1 MLANAD
7 CQTHY
12 WCLTHRIRD
21 QARSHMESHNNNK
34 MLFQRLNAMA
44 APAPPL
50 SHDAIIQDSWSRCR
64 AFGLDHQSA
73 PAFDQLPADG
83 IAQLLESQNSLV
95 QTTHQEVL
103 PYYENI
109 LSNSNCL
116 IMLADNQGQV
126 LTSWGTQRFIEPSLT
141 RGFSA
146 GASWIERCSGT
157 NAIGTALACEQAV
170 HIEHDEHFLKA
181 NRFMTGSAA
190 PIFDAERKV
199 IAVLDVSSDSYL
211 PPSHTLGMV
220 KMMSQTVENR
230 LILNLFHGQHFQ
242 LTFNTGLNNLD
253 SQWAGLLIFDETG
266 QVLSANRRADNLLG
280 ISLSRV
286 SVESLFKVSLL
297 ELLNQPDG
305 LPFALQASGR
315 NRFQCLLK
323 RPKQAPIQARLL
335 SETKSSETKSAES
348 TAPASIAISLNT
360 LHFGD
365 SRVEKAVR
373 QAERLLEKD
382 IPLLIHGETG
392 VGKEVFVKALH
403 QASSRSKQP
412 FIAVNCAAIPAELV
426 ESELFGYEKGAFT
439 GANQKGSIGLIRKA
453 DKGTLFLDEIGDM
466 PLPTQARLLR
476 VLQERCVQPVGSSEL
491 FPVDIRI
498 ISATNRSLREQVQLG
513 RFREDLY
520 YRIGGL
526 TLELPPLRER
536 SDKQALFKRLWEQHR
551 EPSQWAGLSPE
562 VMELFSRHPWPGNLR
577 QVSSV
582 MQVALAMAEEQPVRP
597 EHLPDDFFVDL
608 EMEPVDSPEPVAV
621 DLNDA
626 EQLNRQLQAA
636 GGNISHLARRLGVS
650 RNTLYKRLR
659 QVE

>member
-1 MLANAD
+1 
-7 CQTHY
+7 
-12 WCLTHRIRD
+12 
-21 QARSHMESHNNNK
+21 
-34 MLFQRLNAMA
+34 MA
-44 APAPPL
+44 APAPLLP
-50 SHDAIIQDSWSRCR
+50 HDTIIQDSWRRCR

-73 PAFDQLPADG
+73 PSFDQLPAEG
-83 IAQLLESQNSLV
+83 ISQLLESQHALV

-126 LTSWGTQRFIEPSLT
+126 LTSWGTQRFIEPKLA

-146 GASWIERCSGT
+146 GASWRERSTGT
-157 NAIGTALACEQAV
+157 NAIGTALACAQAV

-190 PIFDAERKV
+190 PIFDANREI

-230 LILNLFHGQHFQ
+230 LILNLFGGEHFQ

-253 SQWAGLLIFDETG
+253 SQWAGLLIFDESG

-286 SVESLFKVSLL
+286 MIDNLFKVSLL
-297 ELLNQPDG
+297 ELLNQPEG
-305 LPFALQASGR
+305 LPFALQAAGS

-323 RPKQAPIQARLL
+323 RPKQASVQARVF
-335 SETKSSETKSAES
+335 SE
-348 TAPASIAISLNT
+348 PAAVPIGLKT

-403 QASSRSKQP
+403 QASSRSQQA

-491 FPVDIRI
+491 FPVDLRI
-498 ISATNRSLREQVQLG
+498 ISATNRSLREQVQVG

-536 SDKQALFKRLWEQHR
+536 SDKQALFKQLWQQHR
-551 EPSQWAGLSPE
+551 EPTQWAGLSTE
-562 VMELFSRHPWPGNLR
+562 VLALFERHPWPGNLR

-582 MQVALAMAEEQPVRP
+582 MQVALAMAEDQPIRP

-608 EMEPVDSPEPVAV
+608 GQASPSAPPVMGDLDDSQNLQQRLAAV
-621 DLNDA
+621 
-626 EQLNRQLQAA
+626 
-636 GGNISHLARRLGVS
+636 GGNISHLARELGVS

-659 QVE
+659 DATSR

>member
-1 MLANAD
+1 
-7 CQTHY
+7 
-12 WCLTHRIRD
+12 
-21 QARSHMESHNNNK
+21 
-34 MLFQRLNAMA
+34 MA
-44 APAPPL
+44 APAPVL

-64 AFGLDHQSA
+64 AFGLNHQSA
-73 PAFDQLPADG
+73 PAFDQLPAAD
-83 IAQLLESQNSLV
+83 IAQLLERQHSLV

-141 RGFSA
+141 RGFNA
-146 GASWIERCSGT
+146 GASWMERCSGT
-157 NAIGTALACEQAV
+157 NAIGTALTCEQAV

-286 SVESLFKVSLL
+286 SVDSLFKVSLL
-297 ELLNQPDG
+297 ELLNQPEG
-305 LPFALQASGR
+305 LPFSLQAAGR
-315 NRFQCLLK
+315 NRFQCVLK
-323 RPKQAPIQARLL
+323 RPKQAPIQARLFA
-335 SETKSSETKSAES
+335 EMKSAEPARTEPAE
-348 TAPASIAISLNT
+348 TAPAAISLNT

-491 FPVDIRI
+491 FPVDLRI

-551 EPSQWAGLSPE
+551 EPAQWAGLSRE
-562 VMELFSRHPWPGNLR
+562 VMELFGRHPWPGNLR

-608 EMEPVDSPEPVAV
+608 EMEPVEPTEPLAA

-626 EQLNRQLQAA
+626 EDLNRLLQAA

-659 QVE
+659 QAE

>member
-1 MLANAD
+1 
-7 CQTHY
+7 
-12 WCLTHRIRD
+12 
-21 QARSHMESHNNNK
+21 
-34 MLFQRLNAMA
+34 MA

-50 SHDAIIQDSWSRCR
+50 SHDAIVQDSWSRCR
-64 AFGLDHQSA
+64 AFGLNHQSA
-73 PAFDQLPADG
+73 PAFDQLPAAG
-83 IAQLLESQNSLV
+83 IAQLLDRHHSLV

-126 LTSWGTQRFIEPSLT
+126 LTSWGTQRFIEPNLA
-141 RGFSA
+141 RGFQA
-146 GASWIERCSGT
+146 GASWVERASGT

-253 SQWAGLLIFDETG
+253 SQWAGLLIFDESG

-280 ISLSRV
+280 VRLSRV

-297 ELLNQPDG
+297 ELINQPDG
-305 LPFALQASGR
+305 LPFALQTSGR

-323 RPKQAPIQARLL
+323 RPKQAPIQARVFT
-335 SETKSSETKSAES
+335 ETRTAEAR
-348 TAPASIAISLNT
+348 TAEPKVAVPTAISLST

-403 QASSRSKQP
+403 QASSRSKQA

-491 FPVDIRI
+491 FPVDLRI

-551 EPSQWAGLSPE
+551 EPSQWAGLSRE
-562 VMELFSRHPWPGNLR
+562 VLELFERHPWPGNLR

-582 MQVALAMAEEQPVRP
+582 MQVALAMAEEQPIRP

-608 EMEPVDSPEPVAV
+608 EMEPVEVAEPLGI

-626 EQLNRQLQAA
+626 EALNRELQLA

-659 QVE
+659 QIEG

>member
-1 MLANAD
+1 
-7 CQTHY
+7 
-12 WCLTHRIRD
+12 
-21 QARSHMESHNNNK
+21 
-34 MLFQRLNAMA
+34 MA
-44 APAPPL
+44 VPALPL

-73 PAFDQLPADG
+73 PAFDQLPAEG
-83 IAQLLESQNSLV
+83 IARLLESQHSLV

-146 GASWIERCSGT
+146 GASWMERCSGT
-157 NAIGTALACEQAV
+157 NAIGTALVCEQAV
-170 HIEHDEHFLKA
+170 HIEHDEHYLKA

-190 PIFDAERKV
+190 PIFDAERRI

-230 LILNLFHGQHFQ
+230 LILNLFQGQHFQ

-253 SQWAGLLIFDETG
+253 SQWAGLLIFDESG

-297 ELLNQPDG
+297 ELLNQPEG

-323 RPKQAPIQARLL
+323 RPKQVPIQARVFT
-335 SETKSSETKSAES
+335 ETTV
-348 TAPASIAISLNT
+348 TAPAAISLNT

-403 QASSRSKQP
+403 QAGSRSKQP

-551 EPSQWAGLSPE
+551 EPLQWAGLSRE
-562 VMELFSRHPWPGNLR
+562 VLELFSRHPWPGNLR

-608 EMEPVDSPEPVAV
+608 EMEPVEVDEPLTV
-621 DLNDA
+621 DLNDVEA
-626 EQLNRQLQAA
+626 LNRQLQAA

-659 QVE
+659 QAE

>member
-1 MLANAD
+1 MAEPLA
-7 CQTHY
+7 
-12 WCLTHRIRD
+12 
-21 QARSHMESHNNNK
+21 
-34 MLFQRLNAMA
+34 
-44 APAPPL
+44 
-50 SHDAIIQDSWSRCR
+50 HDTIIQDSWRRCR
-64 AFGLDHQSA
+64 AFGLDHQS
-73 PAFDQLPADG
+73 PPSFDQLPAEG
-83 IAQLLESQNSLV
+83 ISQLLESQHSLV

-126 LTSWGTQRFIEPSLT
+126 LTSWGTQRFIEPKLA

-146 GASWIERCSGT
+146 GASWLERASGT
-157 NAIGTALACEQAV
+157 NAIGTALACAQAV
-170 HIEHDEHFLKA
+170 HIAHDEHFLKA

-190 PIFDAERKV
+190 PIFDAQREI

-230 LILNLFHGQHFQ
+230 LILNLFRGEHFQ
-242 LTFNTGLNNLD
+242 LTFNTGLSNLD
-253 SQWAGLLIFDETG
+253 SQWAGLLIFDESG

-286 SVESLFKVSLL
+286 MIDSLFKVSLL
-297 ELLNQPDG
+297 ELLNQPEG
-305 LPFALQASGR
+305 LPFSLQAAGR

-323 RPKQAPIQARLL
+323 RPLQQPVQARVFT
-335 SETKSSETKSAES
+335 ETKTREPRPTPAP
-348 TAPASIAISLNT
+348 TAIGLKT

-365 SRVEKAVR
+365 PRVEKAVR

-403 QASSRSKQP
+403 QASSRSRQA

-476 VLQERCVQPVGSSEL
+476 VLQERCVQPVGSSDL
-491 FPVDIRI
+491 FPVDLRI
-498 ISATNRSLREQVQLG
+498 ISATNRALREWVQAG

-536 SDKQALFKRLWEQHR
+536 RDKQALFQQLWQQHR
-551 EPSQWAGLSPE
+551 EPTQRAGLSAE
-562 VMELFSRHPWPGNLR
+562 VLALFEQHPWPGNLR

-582 MQVALAMAEEQPVRP
+582 LQVALAMAEEQPIRV

-608 EMEPVDSPEPVAV
+608 DRAAPAPANDGLDDSD
-621 DLNDA
+621 DLTRR
-626 EQLNRQLQAA
+626 LKAA
-636 GGNISHLARRLGVS
+636 GGNISHLARELGVS

-659 QVE
+659 QH

>member
-1 MLANAD
+1 
-7 CQTHY
+7 
-12 WCLTHRIRD
+12 
-21 QARSHMESHNNNK
+21 
-34 MLFQRLNAMA
+34 MA
-44 APAPPL
+44 LPALPL

-64 AFGLDHQSA
+64 AFGLNHQSA
-73 PAFDQLPADG
+73 PAFDQLPAEG
-83 IAQLLESQNSLV
+83 IAQLLESQHSLV

-146 GASWIERCSGT
+146 GASWLEHCSGT

-211 PPSHTLGMV
+211 PPSHTLGRV

-253 SQWAGLLIFDETG
+253 SQWAGLLIFDESG

-280 ISLSRV
+280 IRLSRV
-286 SVESLFKVSLL
+286 SVESLFNVSLL
-297 ELLNQPDG
+297 ELLNQPEG
-305 LPFALQASGR
+305 LPFALQTRGR

-323 RPKQAPIQARLL
+323 RPKQAPIQPRLF
-335 SETKSSETKSAES
+335 SESKSADPKS
-348 TAPASIAISLNT
+348 AVADAKPATISLKT

-403 QASSRSKQP
+403 QASSRHKQA

-491 FPVDIRI
+491 FAVDIRI

-551 EPSQWAGLSPE
+551 EPSQWAGLSDE
-562 VMELFSRHPWPGNLR
+562 VLELFSRHPWPGNLR

-608 EMEPVDSPEPVAV
+608 EMEPVEAPEPLGV

-626 EQLNRQLQAA
+626 QALNRELKAA

-659 QVE
+659 HLES

>member
-1 MLANAD
+1 M
-7 CQTHY
+7 
-12 WCLTHRIRD
+12 
-21 QARSHMESHNNNK
+21 
-34 MLFQRLNAMA
+34 
-44 APAPPL
+44 
-50 SHDAIIQDSWSRCR
+50 
-64 AFGLDHQSA
+64 
-73 PAFDQLPADG
+73 
-83 IAQLLESQNSLV
+83 LESQHSLV

-116 IMLADNQGQV
+116 ILLADNQGQV

-146 GASWIERCSGT
+146 GASWMERCSGT

-190 PIFDAERKV
+190 PIFDAERKM

-230 LILNLFHGQHFQ
+230 LILNLFQGQHFQ

-253 SQWAGLLIFDETG
+253 SQWAGLLIFDESG

-286 SVESLFKVSLL
+286 SVESLFKVSLIGAVEPARRITL
-297 ELLNQPDG
+297 CAASLWTQP
-305 LPFALQASGR
+305 LSVPVETAETSTV
-315 NRFQCLLK
+315 
-323 RPKQAPIQARLL
+323 QAPLVVEPAV
-335 SETKSSETKSAES
+335 
-348 TAPASIAISLNT
+348 TAPAAISLST

-403 QASSRSKQP
+403 QASSRSKQS

-551 EPSQWAGLSPE
+551 EPSQWAGLSRE
-562 VMELFSRHPWPGNLR
+562 VLELFSRHPWPGNLR

-582 MQVALAMAEEQPVRP
+582 IQVALAMAEEQPVRP

-608 EMEPVDSPEPVAV
+608 EMEPVEVDEPLAV
-621 DLNDA
+621 DLNDVEA
-626 EQLNRQLQAA
+626 LSRQLQAV
-636 GGNISHLARRLGVS
+636 GGEYFASGPQAWGKPQHPLQAVAPVGMTSKPHWLCPALDHRGQARSHSGRGGFQLRVRHKSLWERACPRWRQLGH
-650 RNTLYKRLR
+650 
-659 QVE
+659 ECI

>member
-1 MLANAD
+1 
-7 CQTHY
+7 
-12 WCLTHRIRD
+12 
-21 QARSHMESHNNNK
+21 
-34 MLFQRLNAMA
+34 MA
-44 APAPPL
+44 VPASPL

-64 AFGLDHQSA
+64 AFGLDHHSV
-73 PAFDQLPADG
+73 PTFDQLPAAG
-83 IAQLLESQNSLV
+83 IAQLLESQHSLV

-286 SVESLFKVSLL
+286 SIESLFKVSLL
-297 ELLNQPDG
+297 ELLNQPEG

-323 RPKQAPIQARLL
+323 RPKQVPIQARVF
-335 SETKSSETKSAES
+335 AEPTVS
-348 TAPASIAISLNT
+348 PPAAISLTT

-403 QASSRSKQP
+403 HASSRSKQP

-491 FPVDIRI
+491 FAVDIRI

-536 SDKQALFKRLWEQHR
+536 SDKEALFKRLWEQHR
-551 EPSQWAGLSPE
+551 EPAQWAGLSRE
-562 VMELFSRHPWPGNLR
+562 VMALFNRHPWPGNLR

-582 MQVALAMAEEQPVRP
+582 MQVALAMAEEQPVKP

-608 EMEPVDSPEPVAV
+608 EMEPVETPEPLAV

-626 EQLNRQLQAA
+626 EDLNRLLQAA

-659 QVE
+659 QTE

>member
-1 MLANAD
+1 
-7 CQTHY
+7 
-12 WCLTHRIRD
+12 
-21 QARSHMESHNNNK
+21 
-34 MLFQRLNAMA
+34 MA
-44 APAPPL
+44 APASPL
-50 SHDAIIQDSWSRCR
+50 SHDAIVQTSWQRCR

-73 PAFDQLPADG
+73 PAFDQLPAAG
-83 IAQLLESQNSLV
+83 IARLLDSHHSLV

-126 LTSWGTQRFIEPSLT
+126 LTSWGTQRFIEPNLA
-141 RGFSA
+141 RGFQA
-146 GASWIERCSGT
+146 GASWMERSSGT

-253 SQWAGLLIFDETG
+253 SQWAGLLIFDESG

-280 ISLSRV
+280 VRLSRV

-297 ELLNQPDG
+297 ELINQPEG
-305 LPFALQASGR
+305 LPFALQTSGR

-323 RPKQAPIQARLL
+323 RPKQAPVQARVFV
-335 SETKSSETKSAES
+335 AEDK
-348 TAPASIAISLNT
+348 PAASGISLNT

-403 QASSRSKQP
+403 QASSRQKQA

-491 FPVDIRI
+491 FPVDLRI

-551 EPSQWAGLSPE
+551 EPTQWAGLSPE
-562 VMELFSRHPWPGNLR
+562 VLELFEKHPWPGNLR

-582 MQVALAMAEEQPVRP
+582 MQVALAMAEEQPVRA

-608 EMEPVDSPEPVAV
+608 EMEPVETAAPLGL
-621 DLNDA
+621 DLNDVEA
-626 EQLNRQLQAA
+626 LNRELKAA

-659 QVE
+659 QAE

>member
-1 MLANAD
+1 
-7 CQTHY
+7 
-12 WCLTHRIRD
+12 
-21 QARSHMESHNNNK
+21 
-34 MLFQRLNAMA
+34 MA
-44 APAPPL
+44 ATALPL

-73 PAFDQLPADG
+73 PAFEQLPPEA
-83 IAQLLESQNSLV
+83 IARLLESQHSLV

-109 LSNSNCL
+109 QSNSNCL

-126 LTSWGTQRFIEPSLT
+126 LTSWGTQRFIDPGLT

-146 GASWIERCSGT
+146 GASWMERCSGT

-190 PIFDAERKV
+190 PIFDAERQL

-253 SQWAGLLIFDETG
+253 SQWAGLLIFDESG

-286 SVESLFKVSLL
+286 SVESLFKVSLS
-297 ELLNQPDG
+297 ELLNQPEG

-323 RPKQAPIQARLL
+323 RPKQVPVQAPLVVEPAV
-335 SETKSSETKSAES
+335 
-348 TAPASIAISLNT
+348 TAPAAISLST

-403 QASSRSKQP
+403 QASSRSKQS

-551 EPSQWAGLSPE
+551 EPSQWAGLSRE
-562 VMELFSRHPWPGNLR
+562 VLELFSRHPWPGNLR

-582 MQVALAMAEEQPVRP
+582 IQVALAMAEEQPVRP

-608 EMEPVDSPEPVAV
+608 EMEPVEVDEPLAL
-621 DLNDA
+621 DLNDVEA
-626 EQLNRQLQAA
+626 LNRQLQAV

-659 QVE
+659 QAE

>member
-1 MLANAD
+1 MAEP
-7 CQTHY
+7 
-12 WCLTHRIRD
+12 LTHDTLI
-21 QARSHMESHNNNK
+21 QESW
-34 MLFQRLNAMA
+34 R
-44 APAPPL
+44 
-50 SHDAIIQDSWSRCR
+50 RCR

-73 PAFDQLPADG
+73 PSFDLLPAEG
-83 IAQLLESQNSLV
+83 ISQLLESQHSLV

-126 LTSWGTQRFIEPSLT
+126 LTSWGTQRFIEPKLA
-141 RGFSA
+141 RGFNA
-146 GASWIERCSGT
+146 GASWQERSSGT
-157 NAIGTALACEQAV
+157 NAIGTALACAQAV

-190 PIFDAERKV
+190 PIFDAQREI

-230 LILNLFHGQHFQ
+230 LILNLFHGEHFQ

-253 SQWAGLLIFDETG
+253 SQWAGLLIFDESG

-280 ISLSRV
+280 LSLSRV
-286 SVESLFKVSLL
+286 MIESLFKVSLL
-297 ELLNQPDG
+297 ELLNQPEG
-305 LPFALQASGR
+305 LPFSLQAAGR
-315 NRFQCLLK
+315 NRFQCVLK
-323 RPKQAPIQARLL
+323 RPKKMPVQARVF
-335 SETKSSETKSAES
+335 SDRAPREP
-348 TAPASIAISLNT
+348 APAKPAVIGLKA

-403 QASSRSKQP
+403 LASSRSQQA

-439 GANQKGSIGLIRKA
+439 GAHQKGSVGLIRKA

-491 FPVDIRI
+491 FPVDLRI
-498 ISATNRSLREQVQLG
+498 ISATNRVLRDWVQAG

-526 TLELPPLRER
+526 ALELPPLRER
-536 SDKQALFKRLWEQHR
+536 TDKQALFQQLWQQHR
-551 EPSQWAGLSPE
+551 EPNQRAGLSAE
-562 VMELFSRHPWPGNLR
+562 VLVLFGQHPWPGNLR
-577 QVSSV
+577 QASSV
-582 MQVALAMAEEQPVRP
+582 LQVALAMAEDQPVRP

-608 EMEPVDSPEPVAV
+608 KDASPPLPHEHLDDGLDLTQRLKAV
-621 DLNDA
+621 
-626 EQLNRQLQAA
+626 
-636 GGNISHLARRLGVS
+636 GGNISHLARELGVS

-659 QVE
+659 QNDR

>member
-1 MLANAD
+1 
-7 CQTHY
+7 
-12 WCLTHRIRD
+12 
-21 QARSHMESHNNNK
+21 
-34 MLFQRLNAMA
+34 MA

-50 SHDAIIQDSWSRCR
+50 SHDAIVQSSWSRCR
-64 AFGLDHQSA
+64 AFGLNHQSA
-73 PAFDQLPADG
+73 PAFDQLPAED
-83 IAQLLESQNSLV
+83 IAHLLESQHSLV

-116 IMLADNQGQV
+116 IMLADNHGQV
-126 LTSWGTQRFIEPSLT
+126 LTSWGTQRFIEPGLSL
-141 RGFSA
+141 GFNA
-146 GASWIERCSGT
+146 GASWREQCSGT

-230 LILNLFHGQHFQ
+230 LILNLFKGEHFQ
-242 LTFNTGLNNLD
+242 LVFNTGLNNLD
-253 SQWAGLLIFDETG
+253 SQWAGLLIFDESG
-266 QVLSANRRADNLLG
+266 LVLSANRRADNLLG
-280 ISLSRV
+280 VSLSRA
-286 SVESLFKVSLL
+286 SIESLFKVSLL

-315 NRFQCLLK
+315 NRFHCLLK
-323 RPKQAPIQARLL
+323 RPRQRPVQARVFTEPP
-335 SETKSSETKSAES
+335 SPAPET
-348 TAPASIAISLNT
+348 ISLGT

-365 SRVEKAVR
+365 RRVEKAVR

-403 QASSRSKQP
+403 QASTRSKQP

-491 FPVDIRI
+491 FAVDIRI

-536 SDKQALFKRLWEQHR
+536 SDKPALFKRLWEQHR
-551 EPSQWAGLSPE
+551 EPGQWAGLSPQ
-562 VMELFSRHPWPGNLR
+562 VMALFERHPWPGNLR

-582 MQVALAMAEEQPVRP
+582 MQVALAMAEDQPIGL

-608 EMEPVDSPEPVAV
+608 EMEPVETPVPLAV

-626 EQLNRQLQAA
+626 EDLNRQLQAA
-636 GGNISHLARRLGVS
+636 GGNISCLARRLGVS

-659 QVE
+659 QAE

>member
-1 MLANAD
+1 MSTPLA
-7 CQTHY
+7 
-12 WCLTHRIRD
+12 
-21 QARSHMESHNNNK
+21 
-34 MLFQRLNAMA
+34 
-44 APAPPL
+44 
-50 SHDAIIQDSWSRCR
+50 HDAIIQDSWRRCR
-64 AFGLDHQSA
+64 AYGLNHQST
-73 PAFDQLPADG
+73 PSFDQLPADG
-83 IAQLLESQNSLV
+83 VSQLLESQHSLV

-126 LTSWGTQRFIEPSLT
+126 LTSWGTQRFIDPKLA

-146 GASWIERCSGT
+146 GASWMERSSGT
-157 NAIGTALACEQAV
+157 NAIGTALACAQAV

-190 PIFDAERKV
+190 PIFDAQREI

-230 LILNLFHGQHFQ
+230 LILNLFRGEHFQ

-253 SQWAGLLIFDETG
+253 SQWAGLLIFDESG

-286 SVESLFKVSLL
+286 LIDSLFKVSLL
-297 ELLNQPDG
+297 ELLNQPEG
-305 LPFALQASGR
+305 LPFSLQAAGR

-323 RPKQAPIQARLL
+323 RPKQAPVQARVFV
-335 SETKSSETKSAES
+335 ETKKPREPGPT
-348 TAPASIAISLNT
+348 AISLKT

-365 SRVEKAVR
+365 ARVEKAVR

-403 QASSRSKQP
+403 QASSRSQQA

-491 FPVDIRI
+491 YPVDLRI

-536 SDKQALFKRLWEQHR
+536 TDKRALFKQLWQQHR
-551 EPSQWAGLSPE
+551 EPTQWAGLTNE
-562 VMELFSRHPWPGNLR
+562 VLALFEQHPWPGNLR

-582 MQVALAMAEEQPVRP
+582 LQVALAMAEEQPIRA

-608 EMEPVDSPEPVAV
+608 NGVVPVCDAV
-621 DLNDA
+621 DDSLDLNERLKA
-626 EQLNRQLQAA
+626 V
-636 GGNISHLARRLGVS
+636 GGNISHLARELGVS

-659 QVE
+659 QNGNSV

>member
-1 MLANAD
+1 
-7 CQTHY
+7 
-12 WCLTHRIRD
+12 
-21 QARSHMESHNNNK
+21 
-34 MLFQRLNAMA
+34 MA
-44 APAPPL
+44 APALPL

-73 PAFDQLPADG
+73 PAFDQLPPEA
-83 IAQLLESQNSLV
+83 IARLLESQHSLV

-126 LTSWGTQRFIEPSLT
+126 LKSWGTQRFIEPGLT

-146 GASWIERCSGT
+146 GASWMERCSGT
-157 NAIGTALACEQAV
+157 NAIGTALVCEQAV

-190 PIFDAERKV
+190 PIFDAERQV

-253 SQWAGLLIFDETG
+253 SQWAGLLIFDESG

-286 SVESLFKVSLL
+286 SVESLFKVSLS
-297 ELLNQPDG
+297 ELLNQPEG

-323 RPKQAPIQARLL
+323 RPKQVPVQAPLV
-335 SETKSSETKSAES
+335 AEPAV
-348 TAPASIAISLNT
+348 TAPAAISLST

-403 QASSRSKQP
+403 QASSRSKQS

-551 EPSQWAGLSPE
+551 EPSQWAGLSRE
-562 VMELFSRHPWPGNLR
+562 VLELFGRHPWPGNLR

-582 MQVALAMAEEQPVRP
+582 IQVALAMAEEQPVRL

-608 EMEPVDSPEPVAV
+608 EMEPVEVEEPLAL
-621 DLNDA
+621 DLNDVEA
-626 EQLNRQLQAA
+626 LNRQLQAV

-659 QVE
+659 QAE

>member
-1 MLANAD
+1 
-7 CQTHY
+7 
-12 WCLTHRIRD
+12 
-21 QARSHMESHNNNK
+21 
-34 MLFQRLNAMA
+34 MA

-83 IAQLLESQNSLV
+83 IAQLLESQHSLV

-126 LTSWGTQRFIEPSLT
+126 LTSWGTQRFIEPNLT

-146 GASWIERCSGT
+146 GASWMERCSGT

-297 ELLNQPDG
+297 ELMNQPDG

-323 RPKQAPIQARLL
+323 RPKQVPIQARVF
-335 SETKSSETKSAES
+335 AES
-348 TAPASIAISLNT
+348 TVMAPTAISLNT

-536 SDKQALFKRLWEQHR
+536 SDKQALFKRLWEHHR

-608 EMEPVDSPEPVAV
+608 EMEPVDSPETLAV

-659 QVE
+659 QAE

>member
-1 MLANAD
+1 MAEPLA
-7 CQTHY
+7 
-12 WCLTHRIRD
+12 
-21 QARSHMESHNNNK
+21 
-34 MLFQRLNAMA
+34 
-44 APAPPL
+44 
-50 SHDAIIQDSWSRCR
+50 HDTIIQDSWRRCR
-64 AFGLDHQSA
+64 AFGLDHQS
-73 PAFDQLPADG
+73 PPSFDQLPAEG
-83 IAQLLESQNSLV
+83 ISQLLESQHSLV

-126 LTSWGTQRFIEPSLT
+126 LTSWGTQRFIEPKLA

-146 GASWIERCSGT
+146 GASWLERASGT
-157 NAIGTALACEQAV
+157 NAIGTALACAQAV
-170 HIEHDEHFLKA
+170 HIAHDEHFLKA

-190 PIFDAERKV
+190 PIFDAQREI

-230 LILNLFHGQHFQ
+230 LILNLFRGEYFQ
-242 LTFNTGLNNLD
+242 LTFNTGLSNLD
-253 SQWAGLLIFDETG
+253 SQWAGLLIFDESG

-286 SVESLFKVSLL
+286 MIDSLFKVSLL
-297 ELLNQPDG
+297 ELLNQPEG
-305 LPFALQASGR
+305 LPFSLQAAGR

-323 RPKQAPIQARLL
+323 RPLQQPVQARVFT
-335 SETKSSETKSAES
+335 ETKTREPRPTPAP
-348 TAPASIAISLNT
+348 TAIGLKT

-365 SRVEKAVR
+365 PRVEKAVR

-403 QASSRSKQP
+403 QASSRSRQA

-476 VLQERCVQPVGSSEL
+476 VLQERCVQPVGSSDL
-491 FPVDIRI
+491 FPVDLRI
-498 ISATNRSLREQVQLG
+498 ISATNRALREWVQAG

-536 SDKQALFKRLWEQHR
+536 RDKQALFQQLWQQHR
-551 EPSQWAGLSPE
+551 EPTQRAGLSAE
-562 VMELFSRHPWPGNLR
+562 VLALFEQHPWPGNLR

-582 MQVALAMAEEQPVRP
+582 LQVALAMAEEQPIRV

-608 EMEPVDSPEPVAV
+608 DRAAPAPANDGLDDSD
-621 DLNDA
+621 DLTRR
-626 EQLNRQLQAA
+626 LKAA
-636 GGNISHLARRLGVS
+636 GGNISHLARELGVS

-659 QVE
+659 QH

>member
-1 MLANAD
+1 
-7 CQTHY
+7 
-12 WCLTHRIRD
+12 
-21 QARSHMESHNNNK
+21 
-34 MLFQRLNAMA
+34 MA

-50 SHDAIIQDSWSRCR
+50 SHDAIVQDSWSRCR
-64 AFGLDHQSA
+64 AFGLNHQSA
-73 PAFDQLPADG
+73 PAFDQLPAAG
-83 IAQLLESQNSLV
+83 IAQLLDRHHSLV

-126 LTSWGTQRFIEPSLT
+126 LTSWGTQRFIEPNLA
-141 RGFSA
+141 RGFQA
-146 GASWIERCSGT
+146 GASWVERASGT

-253 SQWAGLLIFDETG
+253 SQWAGLLIFDESG

-280 ISLSRV
+280 VRLSRV

-297 ELLNQPDG
+297 ELINQPDG
-305 LPFALQASGR
+305 LPFALQTSGR

-323 RPKQAPIQARLL
+323 RPKQAPIQARVFT
-335 SETKSSETKSAES
+335 ETRTAEARTAEPKVAVS
-348 TAPASIAISLNT
+348 TAISLST

-403 QASSRSKQP
+403 QASSRSKQA

-491 FPVDIRI
+491 FPVDLRI

-551 EPSQWAGLSPE
+551 EPSQWAGLSRE
-562 VMELFSRHPWPGNLR
+562 VLDLFERHPWPGNLR

-582 MQVALAMAEEQPVRP
+582 MQVALAMAEEQPIRP

-608 EMEPVDSPEPVAV
+608 EMEPVEVAEPLGI

-626 EQLNRQLQAA
+626 EALNRELQLA

-659 QVE
+659 QLEN

>member
-1 MLANAD
+1 
-7 CQTHY
+7 
-12 WCLTHRIRD
+12 
-21 QARSHMESHNNNK
+21 
-34 MLFQRLNAMA
+34 MA
-44 APAPPL
+44 APASPL
-50 SHDAIIQDSWSRCR
+50 SHDAIVQTSWQRCR
-64 AFGLDHQSA
+64 AFGLDHQST
-73 PAFDQLPADG
+73 PAFDQLPAAG
-83 IAQLLESQNSLV
+83 IARLLDSHHSLV

-126 LTSWGTQRFIEPSLT
+126 LTSWGTQRFIEPSLA
-141 RGFSA
+141 RGFQA
-146 GASWIERCSGT
+146 GASWMERSSGT

-253 SQWAGLLIFDETG
+253 SQWAGLLIFDESG

-280 ISLSRV
+280 LRLSRV

-297 ELLNQPDG
+297 ELINQPEG
-305 LPFALQASGR
+305 MPFALQTSGR

-323 RPKQAPIQARLL
+323 RPKQAPVQARVFV
-335 SETKSSETKSAES
+335 AEDKP
-348 TAPASIAISLNT
+348 APVNTISLNT

-403 QASSRSKQP
+403 QASSRSKQA

-491 FPVDIRI
+491 FPVDLRI

-536 SDKQALFKRLWEQHR
+536 SDKQALFKRLWQQHR
-551 EPSQWAGLSPE
+551 EPTQWAGLSPE
-562 VMELFSRHPWPGNLR
+562 VLELFEKHPWPGNLR
-577 QVSSV
+577 QVCSV

-608 EMEPVDSPEPVAV
+608 EMEPVETAV
-621 DLNDA
+621 PLGLDLNDA
-626 EQLNRQLQAA
+626 EALNRELKAA

-659 QVE
+659 QIGN

>member
-1 MLANAD
+1 MSTPLA
-7 CQTHY
+7 
-12 WCLTHRIRD
+12 
-21 QARSHMESHNNNK
+21 
-34 MLFQRLNAMA
+34 
-44 APAPPL
+44 
-50 SHDAIIQDSWSRCR
+50 HDAIIQDSWRRCR
-64 AFGLDHQSA
+64 AYGLDHQST
-73 PAFDQLPADG
+73 PSFDQLPADG
-83 IAQLLESQNSLV
+83 VSQLLESQHSLV

-126 LTSWGTQRFIEPSLT
+126 LTSWGTQRFIEPKLA

-146 GASWIERCSGT
+146 GASWMERSSGT
-157 NAIGTALACEQAV
+157 NAIGTALACAQAV

-190 PIFDAERKV
+190 PIFDAQREI

-230 LILNLFHGQHFQ
+230 LILNLFRGEHFQ

-253 SQWAGLLIFDETG
+253 SQWAGLLIFDESG

-286 SVESLFKVSLL
+286 LIDSLFKVSLL
-297 ELLNQPDG
+297 ELLNQPEG
-305 LPFALQASGR
+305 LPFSLQAAGR

-323 RPKQAPIQARLL
+323 RPKQAPVQARVFV
-335 SETKSSETKSAES
+335 ES
-348 TAPASIAISLNT
+348 KKPNAPASTAISLKT

-365 SRVEKAVR
+365 ARVEKAVR

-403 QASSRSKQP
+403 QASSRSQQA

-491 FPVDIRI
+491 FPVDLRI

-536 SDKQALFKRLWEQHR
+536 TDKQALFKQLWQQHR
-551 EPSQWAGLSPE
+551 EPTQWAGLSNE
-562 VMELFSRHPWPGNLR
+562 VLALFEQHPWPGNLR

-582 MQVALAMAEEQPVRP
+582 LQVALAMAEEQPIRA

-608 EMEPVDSPEPVAV
+608 NGVVPEPAGERLDDSM
-621 DLNDA
+621 DLA
-626 EQLNRQLQAA
+626 QRLKAA
-636 GGNISHLARRLGVS
+636 GGNISHLARELGVS
-650 RNTLYKRLR
+650 RNTLYKRLK
-659 QVE
+659 QNEDSDQEHG

>member
-1 MLANAD
+1 
-7 CQTHY
+7 
-12 WCLTHRIRD
+12 
-21 QARSHMESHNNNK
+21 
-34 MLFQRLNAMA
+34 MA
-44 APAPPL
+44 APASPL
-50 SHDAIIQDSWSRCR
+50 AHDTIIQDSWRRCR
-64 AFGLDHQSA
+64 AFGLDHQS
-73 PAFDQLPADG
+73 PPSFDQLPAEG
-83 IAQLLESQNSLV
+83 ISQLLESQHSLV

-126 LTSWGTQRFIEPSLT
+126 LTSWGTQRFIEPKLA

-146 GASWIERCSGT
+146 GASWQERASGT
-157 NAIGTALACEQAV
+157 NAIGTALACAQAV

-190 PIFDAERKV
+190 PIFDAQREI

-230 LILNLFHGQHFQ
+230 LILNLFRGEHFQ
-242 LTFNTGLNNLD
+242 LTFNTGLSNLD
-253 SQWAGLLIFDETG
+253 SQWAGLLIFDESG

-286 SVESLFKVSLL
+286 MIDSLFKVSLL
-297 ELLNQPDG
+297 ELLNQPEG
-305 LPFALQASGR
+305 LPFSLQAAGR

-323 RPKQAPIQARLL
+323 RPKQVPVQARVF
-335 SETKSSETKSAES
+335 AEPKKAEPTP
-348 TAPASIAISLNT
+348 TAINLKT

-403 QASSRSKQP
+403 QASSRGQQA

-476 VLQERCVQPVGSSEL
+476 VLQERCVQPVGSSEV
-491 FPVDIRI
+491 FPVDLRI
-498 ISATNRSLREQVQLG
+498 ISATNRSLREQVQIG

-536 SDKQALFKRLWEQHR
+536 SDKQALFKQLWAQHR
-551 EPSQWAGLSPE
+551 EPSQWAGLSQE
-562 VMELFSRHPWPGNLR
+562 VLALFEQHPWPGNLR

-582 MQVALAMAEEQPVRP
+582 MQVALAMAEDQPVRV

-608 EMEPVDSPEPVAV
+608 NLSAPPSPNELPDDSL
-621 DLNDA
+621 DLNQRLKA
-626 EQLNRQLQAA
+626 V
-636 GGNISHLARRLGVS
+636 GGNISHLARELGVS

-659 QVE
+659 QNDA

>member
-1 MLANAD
+1 
-7 CQTHY
+7 
-12 WCLTHRIRD
+12 
-21 QARSHMESHNNNK
+21 
-34 MLFQRLNAMA
+34 MA

-50 SHDAIIQDSWSRCR
+50 SHDAIVQDSWSRCR
-64 AFGLDHQSA
+64 AFGLNHQSA
-73 PAFDQLPADG
+73 PAFDQLPAAS
-83 IAQLLESQNSLV
+83 IAQLLDRHHSLV

-126 LTSWGTQRFIEPSLT
+126 LTSWGTQRFIEPNLA
-141 RGFSA
+141 RGFQA
-146 GASWIERCSGT
+146 GASWVERASGT

-253 SQWAGLLIFDETG
+253 SQWAGLLIFDESG

-280 ISLSRV
+280 VRLSRV

-297 ELLNQPDG
+297 ELINQPDG
-305 LPFALQASGR
+305 LPFALQTSGR

-323 RPKQAPIQARLL
+323 RPKQAPIQARVFT
-335 SETKSSETKSAES
+335 ETRTAEAR
-348 TAPASIAISLNT
+348 TAEPKVAVPTAISLST

-403 QASSRSKQP
+403 QASSRSKQA

-491 FPVDIRI
+491 FPVDLRI

-551 EPSQWAGLSPE
+551 EPSQWAGLSRE
-562 VMELFSRHPWPGNLR
+562 VLDLFERHPWPGNLR

-582 MQVALAMAEEQPVRP
+582 MQVALAMAEEQPIRP

-608 EMEPVDSPEPVAV
+608 EMEPVEVAEPLGI

-626 EQLNRQLQAA
+626 EALNRELQLA

-659 QVE
+659 QIEG

>member
-1 MLANAD
+1 MSTPLA
-7 CQTHY
+7 
-12 WCLTHRIRD
+12 
-21 QARSHMESHNNNK
+21 
-34 MLFQRLNAMA
+34 
-44 APAPPL
+44 
-50 SHDAIIQDSWSRCR
+50 HDAIIQDSWRRCR
-64 AFGLDHQSA
+64 AYGLDHQST
-73 PAFDQLPADG
+73 PSFDQLPADG
-83 IAQLLESQNSLV
+83 VSQLLESQHSLV

-126 LTSWGTQRFIEPSLT
+126 LTSWGTQRFIEPKLA

-146 GASWIERCSGT
+146 GASWMERSSGT
-157 NAIGTALACEQAV
+157 NAIGTALACAQAV

-190 PIFDAERKV
+190 PIFDAQREI

-230 LILNLFHGQHFQ
+230 LILNLFRGEHFQ

-253 SQWAGLLIFDETG
+253 SQWAGLLIFDESG

-286 SVESLFKVSLL
+286 LIDSLFKVSLL
-297 ELLNQPDG
+297 ELLNQPEG
-305 LPFALQASGR
+305 LPFSLQAAGR

-323 RPKQAPIQARLL
+323 RPKQAPVQARVFV
-335 SETKSSETKSAES
+335 ETKKPRES
-348 TAPASIAISLNT
+348 GPTAISLKT

-365 SRVEKAVR
+365 ARVEKAVR

-403 QASSRSKQP
+403 QASSRSQQA

-491 FPVDIRI
+491 YRVDLRI

-536 SDKQALFKRLWEQHR
+536 TDKQALFKQLWQQHR
-551 EPSQWAGLSPE
+551 EPTQWAGLSNE
-562 VMELFSRHPWPGNLR
+562 VLALFEQHPWPGNLR

-582 MQVALAMAEEQPVRP
+582 LQVALAMAEELPIRV

-608 EMEPVDSPEPVAV
+608 NGLVPEPAGEKLDDSM
-621 DLNDA
+621 DLA
-626 EQLNRQLQAA
+626 QRLKAA
-636 GGNISHLARRLGVS
+636 GGNISHLARELGVS

-659 QVE
+659 QN

>member
-1 MLANAD
+1 
-7 CQTHY
+7 
-12 WCLTHRIRD
+12 
-21 QARSHMESHNNNK
+21 
-34 MLFQRLNAMA
+34 MA
-44 APAPPL
+44 APASPL
-50 SHDAIIQDSWSRCR
+50 SHDAIVQTSWQRCR

-73 PAFDQLPADG
+73 PAFDQLPAAG
-83 IAQLLESQNSLV
+83 IARLLDSHHSLV

-126 LTSWGTQRFIEPSLT
+126 LTSWGTQRFIEPNLA
-141 RGFSA
+141 RGFQA
-146 GASWIERCSGT
+146 GASWMERSSGT

-253 SQWAGLLIFDETG
+253 SQWAGLLIFDESG

-280 ISLSRV
+280 VRLSRV

-297 ELLNQPDG
+297 ELINQPEG
-305 LPFALQASGR
+305 LPFALQTSGR

-323 RPKQAPIQARLL
+323 RPKQAPVQARVFV
-335 SETKSSETKSAES
+335 AEDKP
-348 TAPASIAISLNT
+348 APASAISLNT

-403 QASSRSKQP
+403 QASSRQKQA

-491 FPVDIRI
+491 FPVDLRI

-551 EPSQWAGLSPE
+551 EPTQWAGLSPE
-562 VMELFSRHPWPGNLR
+562 VLELFEKHPWPGNLR

-608 EMEPVDSPEPVAV
+608 EMEPVEVAAPLGL
-621 DLNDA
+621 DLNDVEA
-626 EQLNRQLQAA
+626 LNRELKAA

-659 QVE
+659 QIGN

>member
-1 MLANAD
+1 
-7 CQTHY
+7 
-12 WCLTHRIRD
+12 
-21 QARSHMESHNNNK
+21 
-34 MLFQRLNAMA
+34 MA
-44 APAPPL
+44 APAPLLP
-50 SHDAIIQDSWSRCR
+50 HDTIIQDSWRRCR

-73 PAFDQLPADG
+73 PSFDQLPAEG
-83 IAQLLESQNSLV
+83 ISQLLESQHALV

-126 LTSWGTQRFIEPSLT
+126 LTSWGTQRFIEPKLA

-146 GASWIERCSGT
+146 GASWRERSTGT
-157 NAIGTALACEQAV
+157 NAIGTALACAQAV

-190 PIFDAERKV
+190 PIFDANREI

-230 LILNLFHGQHFQ
+230 LILNLFGGEHFQ

-253 SQWAGLLIFDETG
+253 SQWAGLLIFDESG

-286 SVESLFKVSLL
+286 MIDSLFKVSLL
-297 ELLNQPDG
+297 ELLNQPEG
-305 LPFALQASGR
+305 LPFALQAAGS

-323 RPKQAPIQARLL
+323 RPKQVPVQARVF
-335 SETKSSETKSAES
+335 SE
-348 TAPASIAISLNT
+348 PAAVPIGLKT

-403 QASSRSKQP
+403 QASSRSQQA

-491 FPVDIRI
+491 FPVDLRI
-498 ISATNRSLREQVQLG
+498 ISATNRSLREQVQIG

-536 SDKQALFKRLWEQHR
+536 SDKQALFKQLWQQHR
-551 EPSQWAGLSPE
+551 EPTQWAGLSTE
-562 VMELFSRHPWPGNLR
+562 VLALFERHPWPGNLR

-582 MQVALAMAEEQPVRP
+582 MQVALAMAEDQPIRP

-608 EMEPVDSPEPVAV
+608 GQASPSTPPVMGDLDDSQNLQQRLAAV
-621 DLNDA
+621 
-626 EQLNRQLQAA
+626 
-636 GGNISHLARRLGVS
+636 GGNISHLARELGVS

-659 QVE
+659 DAP

>member
-1 MLANAD
+1 
-7 CQTHY
+7 
-12 WCLTHRIRD
+12 
-21 QARSHMESHNNNK
+21 
-34 MLFQRLNAMA
+34 MA

-50 SHDAIIQDSWSRCR
+50 SHDAIVQDSWSRCR
-64 AFGLDHQSA
+64 AFGLNHQSA
-73 PAFDQLPADG
+73 PAFDQLPAAG
-83 IAQLLESQNSLV
+83 IAQLLDRHHSLV

-126 LTSWGTQRFIEPSLT
+126 LTSWGTQRFIEPNLA
-141 RGFSA
+141 RGFQA
-146 GASWIERCSGT
+146 GASWVERASGT

-253 SQWAGLLIFDETG
+253 SQWAGLLIFDESG

-280 ISLSRV
+280 VRLSRV

-297 ELLNQPDG
+297 ELINQPDG
-305 LPFALQASGR
+305 LPFALQTSGR

-323 RPKQAPIQARLL
+323 RPKQAPIQARVFT
-335 SETKSSETKSAES
+335 ETRTAES
-348 TAPASIAISLNT
+348 RTDEPKVVVPTAISLST

-403 QASSRSKQP
+403 QASSRSKQA

-491 FPVDIRI
+491 FPVDLRI

-551 EPSQWAGLSPE
+551 EPSQWAGLSRE
-562 VMELFSRHPWPGNLR
+562 VLELFERHPWPGNLR

-582 MQVALAMAEEQPVRP
+582 MQVALAMAEEQPIRP

-608 EMEPVDSPEPVAV
+608 EMEPVEVAEPLGI

-626 EQLNRQLQAA
+626 EALNRELQLA

-659 QVE
+659 QIEG